1 MIGQKILDEII
12 AQPMFRM
19 ECPAHPGA
27 GCLAIWNGNVAE
39 QIEAV
44 IASHGDDS
52 TNPVYGVMD
61 PDYARFLSKARCT
74 AKMDG
79 YALAI
84 HGSFTRDL
92 DVIAVPW
99 VEKPKAA
106 EAFVRHITHRT
117 GMLIHHPMQLREH
130 GRMVWTLHFPDF
142 GDPRFIDFSVMP
154 TQP

>member
-1 MIGQKILDEII
+1 MSEHLESS
-12 AQPMFRM
+12 QP
-19 ECPAHPGA
+19 
-27 GCLAIWNGNVAE
+27 I
-39 QIEAV
+39 
-44 IASHGDDS
+44 
-52 TNPVYGVMD
+52 YGVMD

-99 VEKPKAA
+99 REKVKEA
-106 EAFVRHITHRT
+106 EAFVRHIASRT
-117 GMLIHHPMQLREH
+117 GTVIHHPMQLREH
-130 GRMVWTLHFPDF
+130 GRMVWTFHFKDF

-154 TQP
+154 TTINPKPEPL